1 MSTSTAIKST
11 PTLQARLDAPA
22 YLVKG
27 ADEVI
32 LRAAVHDLVAALVG
46 EDDPSLTLEEVGKE
60 RFQPPDA
67 TSASLRPLIDAAQ
80 TPPFLTDHRVVVG
93 RDVELF
99 TRAEQVSALVDYLA
113 DPLETTSLVLVWAG
127 GRIPKSLT
135 DALKSAGAEQID
147 TAPSGRKLDGWVNEQ
162 LAQAGLQLDRAATQ
176 RVVDWLGDN
185 AQQLVG
191 LLQTLVGTY
200 GQGARLASHDVEPF
214 LGEAGGVPPWELTDA
229 IDRGDI
235 PTAVSKLHRM
245 MWGGERHPL
254 QIMATLG
261 NHFGRMLMLDGAPV
275 TGEKDAA
282 QLLGLKGSTFPAKK
296 ALSQARR
303 LGHDR
308 VVSAM
313 DLLAAADLDLRGG
326 KQWPDHLVMEVL
338 VARLARMSR

>member
-1 MSTSTAIKST
+1 MSTSTTTRSKPAPSV
-11 PTLQARLDAPA
+11 RLDAA
-22 YLVKG
+22 VYLVRG
-27 ADEVI
+27 NDEVI
-32 LRAAVHDLVAALVG
+32 LRSAVHDLVMALVG
-46 EDDPSLTLEEVGKE
+46 EGDPSLVLEEVDKD

-67 TSASLRPLIDAAQ
+67 GSPSLTPLIDAAQ
-80 TPPFLTDHRVVVG
+80 TPPFLTDSRVVVG
-93 RDVELF
+93 RDLETF
-99 TRAEQVSALVDYLA
+99 TRAEQFAPLVAYLA
-113 DPLETTSLVLVWAG
+113 DPLPTTSLVLVWGG
-127 GRIPKSLT
+127 GRLPKSLT
-135 DALKSAGAEQID
+135 DALKAAGAEQLD
-147 TAPSGRKLDGWVNEQ
+147 TAPSGRKLDGWVDEQ
-162 LAQAGLQLDRAATQ
+162 LAQAGLTLDRPAQQ
-176 RVVDWLGDN
+176 RVVAWLGDN

-200 GQGARLASHDVEPF
+200 GRGARLTGEDVEPF

-235 PTAVSKLHRM
+235 PAAVGKLHRM

-254 QIMATLG
+254 QLMATLG

-296 ALSQARR
+296 ALNQARR
-303 LGHDR
+303 LGHER
-308 VVSAM
+308 VVRSM

-338 VARLARMSR
+338 VARLTRLSR

>member
-1 MSTSTAIKST
+1 MTSSTATRRTATS
-11 PTLQARLDAPA
+11 PVPLDAPA
-22 YLVKG
+22 YLVRG
-27 ADEVI
+27 NDEVI
-32 LRAAVHDLVAALVG
+32 LRAAVHDLVDALVG
-46 EDDPSLTLEEVGKE
+46 DSEPNLTLEEVGKE
-60 RFQPPDA
+60 RFQPPEA
-67 TSASLRPLIDAAQ
+67 SSPSLRPLIDAAQ

-93 RDVELF
+93 RDIEMF
-99 TRAEQVSALVDYLA
+99 TKAEQVAPLVDYLA
-113 DPLETTSLVLVWAG
+113 DPLSTTSLVLVWGG
-127 GRIPKSLT
+127 GRIPKNLT
-135 DALKSAGAEQID
+135 EALKSAGAEQLD
-147 TAPSGRKLDGWVNEQ
+147 TAPSGRKLDGWVSEQ
-162 LAQAGLQLDRAATQ
+162 LSQAGLELDRPALQ
-176 RVVDWLGDN
+176 RVVSWLGDD

-200 GQGARLASHDVEPF
+200 GQGARLSSADVEPF

-235 PTAVSKLHRM
+235 PAAVDKLHRM

-275 TGEKDAA
+275 RGEKDAA

-296 ALSQARR
+296 AMNQARK

-308 VVSAM
+308 VVRAM
-313 DLLAAADLDLRGG
+313 DLLASADLDLRGG

-338 VARLARMSR
+338 VARLARLSR